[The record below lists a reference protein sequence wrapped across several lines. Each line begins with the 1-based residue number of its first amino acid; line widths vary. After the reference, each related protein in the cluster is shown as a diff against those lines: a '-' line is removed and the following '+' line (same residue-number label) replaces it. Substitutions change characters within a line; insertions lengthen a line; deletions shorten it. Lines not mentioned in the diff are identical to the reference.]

1 MRLRLMSMA
10 EPDDE
15 VAAHHD
21 AVAHHKSV
29 TVRDYESAL
38 LRLFADVDPW
48 ELILIGAPRDEYSPE
63 VHDLMRYSRAISAD
77 DVLETFRRFALVKG
91 RDGKLLDPQPAPIM
105 PVSRAD
111 AQRLADG
118 VARLRREYERSDR
131 S

>member
-21 AVAHHKSV
+21 AVTRHKSV
-29 TVRDYESAL
+29 TVSDYESAL

-48 ELILIGAPRDEYSPE
+48 ELIAIGAPRDEYSPE
-63 VHDLMRYSRAISAD
+63 VHDLMGCRTISAD

-91 RDGKLLDPQPAPIM
+91 RDGKLLDPQPDPIM

-118 VARLRREYERSDR
+118 VARLRQEYERSDR